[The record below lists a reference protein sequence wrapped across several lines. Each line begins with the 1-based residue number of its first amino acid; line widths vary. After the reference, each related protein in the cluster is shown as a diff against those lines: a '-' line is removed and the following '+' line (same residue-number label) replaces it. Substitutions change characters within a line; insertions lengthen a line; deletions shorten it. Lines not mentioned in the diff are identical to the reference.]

1 VSPTEISAQEKIILA
16 AIDCIEEEG
25 IQDVTI
31 RSIANKAGVN
41 SAAINYY
48 FRSKDNLMAMVLENT
63 AKHFVSDLLEYLNA
77 EDQDMKQQIRNMF
90 NYILDGAIRYPRISL
105 ANAYDTLVEKR
116 EDTPFARHI
125 RSLLESMLA
134 AFKAYKPDAKP
145 AELAFLI
152 VRLVSAVMLPSL
164 TPEMFNGFAGLDFRD
179 EHTRRRYVESI
190 VVQL

>member
-1 VSPTEISAQEKIILA
+1 MSPTEISAQEKIILA

-77 EDQDMKQQIRNMF
+77 EGQDMKERIRNMF

-125 RSLLESMLA
+125 KSLLESMLT

-190 VVQL
+190 VAQL